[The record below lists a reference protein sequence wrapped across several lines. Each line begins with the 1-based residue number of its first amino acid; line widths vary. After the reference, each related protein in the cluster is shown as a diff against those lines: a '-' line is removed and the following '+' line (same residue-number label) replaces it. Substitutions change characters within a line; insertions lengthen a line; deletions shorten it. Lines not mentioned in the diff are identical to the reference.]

1 MCEGSKH
8 SVGASESSTVVE
20 ICDNSRYWAGSD
32 CWPKA
37 DMSNGSENWNGVGMR
52 VTLEYWAEVAM
63 KAASGYWTSSMRGG
77 TGVLAASAMSE

>member
-20 ICDNSRYWAGSD
+20 ICDNSRYWAEASHSSTSVDVYGDSRCWAGSD

-52 VTLEYWAEVAM
+52 ITLEYLAEVAM
-63 KAASGYWTSSMRGG
+63 KAASGY
-77 TGVLAASAMSE
+77 